1 MSTAKNNN
9 EEEVDLGSLFVII
22 GKGFKK
28 FFNFIGSIF
37 KGAFHFLIITLLF
50 FKEHLLKIFIAGLLG
65 FIFGSYL
72 DYTKGVIYESKMLV
86 KPNFSSTKQL
96 YSNILFYNDLV
107 YQKEYEL
114 LMETFQINQ
123 EEAES
128 LREFSIEA
136 LTNENDIV
144 ISYDQLALSV
154 DTLAINDYDFQSFKK
169 AFTSYD
175 YFIHEIKVTSTQ
187 NKIFKKFDEI
197 ILSSI
202 LENDYFKKVK
212 ESENSNLDRS
222 YNLYDKNI
230 SQIDT
235 LRKVYEKVLLE
246 DAKNSTSGTNI
257 NLSGEINEHA
267 DIELF
272 KINRNLDSYLTEI
285 NEKKSDKDKIINVI
299 SSFQK
304 VGNVSGGIL
313 KSSKF
318 IYFSIGFIAMVFIL
332 LLMKLNT
339 FLDKYN
345 K

>member
-1 MSTAKNNN
+1 MSTDKNKN

-22 GKGFKK
+22 GKGFNHL
-28 FFNFIGSIF
+28 FNFIGSIF
-37 KGAFHFLIITLLF
+37 KGIFHFLIITLIF
-50 FKEHLLKIFIAGLLG
+50 FKQHFLKILASGLLG
-65 FIFGSYL
+65 FIFGAYL
-72 DYTKGVIYESKMLV
+72 DYNKEVIYESKMIV
-86 KPNFSSTKQL
+86 KPNFYSTKQL
-96 YSNILFYNDLV
+96 YGNILFYNVLV
-107 YQKEYEL
+107 NQKEYKL
-114 LMETFQINQ
+114 LMETFKISQ

-128 LREFSIEA
+128 LREFSIKPII
-136 LTNENDIV
+136 NENDII
-144 ISYDQLALSV
+144 ISYDELAVSV
-154 DTLAINDYDFQSFKK
+154 DTLAIKDYNIESFKES
-169 AFTSYD
+169 FTNYD
-175 YFIHEIKVTSTQ
+175 YFNHEIKVKSTQ
-187 NKIFKKFDEI
+187 NKIFKKFDKI

-202 LENDYFKKVK
+202 LENDYFKNVK

-246 DAKNSTSGTNI
+246 DAKNSSSGTNI
-257 NLSGEINEHA
+257 NMSGEIKNLA

-272 KINRNLDSYLTEI
+272 KINRNLDSYLTKIIE
-285 NEKKSDKDKIINVI
+285 EKSEKDKIINVI

-318 IYFSIGFIAMVFIL
+318 IYFSIGFIAMVLFL